1 MRYHLSYMDTQ
12 NAKVR
17 KANKEKYSEL
27 GYAVALMVIMAGFF
41 IGGLAF

>member
-1 MRYHLSYMDTQ
+1 MKYAISYISSQ

-27 GYAVALMVIMAGFF
+27 GYAVALMVVMSAFF
-41 IGGLAF
+41 IGGLAI